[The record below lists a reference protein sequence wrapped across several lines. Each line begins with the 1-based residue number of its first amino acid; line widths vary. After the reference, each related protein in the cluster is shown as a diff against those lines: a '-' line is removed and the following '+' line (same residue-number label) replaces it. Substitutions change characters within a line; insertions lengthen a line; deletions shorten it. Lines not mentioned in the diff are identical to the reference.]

1 MTKDDF
7 SHEMD
12 IELDPQIAEGE
23 YANLVIISHSPSEFV
38 LDFAGILPGLPKPK
52 VRSRIILAPEH
63 AKRLLLTL
71 QENISNYEAVNGHIS
86 LSPTPAE
93 EAKMAMS
100 LRPGEA

>member
-1 MTKDDF
+1 MTEHDF

-12 IELDPQIAEGE
+12 IELDPEIAGGE
-23 YANLVIISHSPSEFV
+23 YANLVIISHSASEFV
-38 LDFAGILPGLPKPK
+38 LDFAGIMPGLPKPK
-52 VRSRIILAPEH
+52 VKSRIILAPEH

-71 QENISNYEAVNGHIS
+71 QDNISNYEAANGHIR

-93 EAKMAMS
+93 ESKMAFP